1 MRLCLTRIVGFILI
15 CFVGWQATGQDDYKL
30 EEVVVTAEKRV
41 ESLQEISQAVTALGS
56 EHLER
61 YNIQSFVDLNSMVP
75 GLSVSKNEGTRLVMS
90 IRGVGNEANQ
100 NAIANPSVSF
110 HVDGVYM
117 ASSHAALAQLLDVE
131 RLEVLRGPQGTLFG
145 QNATGGA
152 INVIT
157 NKPQLGERSGR
168 LRLRVG
174 SYDAIETYG
183 SIDLPIGEGAT
194 LRLSG
199 ATNKHAGYSKNI
211 LLDQEQDDANNIGV
225 RLRLYAELSE
235 NLTIDLAA
243 QSFIN
248 DRLGPA
254 QKGILDPTPNPREL
268 RQDYP
273 SSWDLKASFF
283 SAIVEATGQQLTF
296 KSFSSLQDDSL
307 LLSRDNDRND
317 LGSLPP
323 FTILPAIYDP
333 WYNRQKTITQEFQ
346 LTSVEPIF
354 KRVHWIAGY
363 FYLNTDVDVEIREYI
378 DFGAD
383 GTFDP
388 ISISQI
394 QNFEL
399 GDYGFISDSNPKR
412 NAHSIYFEASLDID
426 LATRLI
432 GGLRLSDDQVESEV
446 TNFYGRGGTD
456 LLQIESEALT
466 GRISLERD
474 LNPNA
479 MLYVSLVEGFKP
491 GGSNLTYGREDVIAP
506 RLVLPTYEQ
515 ETVRMIETG
524 LKSDFLSGKLRM
536 NGALFSY
543 DYRNMQYQATDPEV
557 FEGGVANVPESQI
570 SGAEVEIFAL
580 LTSRLDVEFRMSL
593 TNSEI
598 TSSHRSLDN
607 VASDATTNAL
617 LGQGFALFGPEI
629 QQARAEEIVNVKG
642 NQLAKTPKSTMSLAL
657 NHVRE
662 LGGTGQIT
670 TSINVLR
677 RGEFQYRI
685 FNNPDTDLVGSYSVL
700 NAKVGFEPSEGT
712 WRAFLDIQNLLDKD
726 GVNSRFTDV
735 FGVGASSEE
744 LIPPRRIFLGWEMV
758 F

>member
-1 MRLCLTRIVGFILI
+1 MHFCVTRIVGFILI
-15 CFVGWQATGQDDYKL
+15 CFVGWQATGQGDYKL

-61 YNIQSFVDLNSMVP
+61 YNIQSFVDLNSIVP
-75 GLSVSKNEGTRLVMS
+75 GLNVSKNEGTRLVMS

-168 LRLRVG
+168 LRLRLG

-183 SIDLPIGEGAT
+183 SVDVPIGQSAT

-225 RLRLYAELSE
+225 RLRLYAELTE

-243 QSFIN
+243 QSFTN

-273 SSWDLKASFF
+273 SSWDLEASFF
-283 SAIVEATGQQLTF
+283 SAIVEVTGQQLTF

-346 LTSVEPIF
+346 LTSVEPVF
-354 KRVHWIAGY
+354 NRVHWIAGY
-363 FYLNTDVDVEIREYI
+363 FYLDTDVDVEIREYI

-412 NAHSIYFEASLDID
+412 DAHSIYFEGSLDID

-432 GGLRLSDDQVESEV
+432 GGLRYSDDQVEGEV

-456 LLQIESEALT
+456 LLQIESDALT

-474 LNPNA
+474 LNPNS
-479 MLYVSLVEGFKP
+479 MLYISLVEGFKP

-524 LKSDFLSGKLRM
+524 MKSDLFSGKLRM

-543 DYRNMQYQATDPEV
+543 DYKNLQYQATDPEV

-580 LTSRLDVEFRMSL
+580 LTSRLDFEFRMSL

-598 TSSHRSLDN
+598 TSAHRSLDN

-629 QQARAEEIVNVKG
+629 QQARAQEIVNVRG
-642 NQLAKTPKSTMSLAL
+642 NQLAKTPKSTMSLAV
-657 NHVRE
+657 NHEHE
-662 LGGTGQIT
+662 LVDYGKIT

-685 FNNPDTDLVGSYSVL
+685 FNNPATDLVGSYSVL

-712 WRAFLDIQNLLDKD
+712 WRAFLDIQNVLDKD